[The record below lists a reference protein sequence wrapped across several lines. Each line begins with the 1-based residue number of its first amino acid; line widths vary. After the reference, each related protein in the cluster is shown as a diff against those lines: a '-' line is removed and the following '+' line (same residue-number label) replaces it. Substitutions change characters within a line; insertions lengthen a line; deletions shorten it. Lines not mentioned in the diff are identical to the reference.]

1 MTDVI
6 CSDNLNQDIRER
18 ERETERERERE
29 RDTHTHKPRKE
40 GGSLLPKKMLAWSR
54 QLEDWVCL
62 NIHYKREMEER
73 YKER

>member
-29 RDTHTHKPRKE
+29 RDTHTHTHKPRKE
-40 GGSLLPKKMLAWSR
+40 GGSLLPKKMLA
-54 QLEDWVCL
+54 
-62 NIHYKREMEER
+62 
-73 YKER
+73 